1 MISLDTI
8 VKSLDEELTRVVN
21 TLAPIKMVNTN
32 LRSKKPWYDNDM
44 KQHKRRVRKLEKKW
58 LKYKLD
64 SCWIAY
70 KKCRNSYF
78 GKLNAKKKDTLKN
91 KFAEC
96 THDTKWLHAL
106 VANLTTKQTLT
117 QWPKHKTDEELA
129 GSICRLLP
137 REDCK
142 NT

>member
-1 MISLDTI
+1 MDPTQWQQEFQVGNVTLSNKLDTI
-8 VKSLDEELTRVVN
+8 VNSLDEELTRVVN
-21 TLAPIKMVNTN
+21 TLAPIKTVNTN

-78 GKLNAKKKDTLKN
+78 GKFNAKKKDTLKN

-96 THDTKWLHAL
+96 THDTKTA
-106 VANLTTKQTLT
+106 TCPSGKSY
-117 QWPKHKTDEELA
+117 D
-129 GSICRLLP
+129 
-137 REDCK
+137 
-142 NT
+142 

>member
-1 MISLDTI
+1 M
-8 VKSLDEELTRVVN
+8 VN
-21 TLAPIKMVNTN
+21 TLAPIKTVNTN
-32 LRSKKPWYDNDM
+32 LRSKKPWYNNDM

-70 KKCRNSYF
+70 KNCRNSYF

-96 THDTKWLHAL
+96 MHDTKLLHA
-106 VANLTTKQTLT
+106 NLSGKSY
-117 QWPKHKTDEELA
+117 D
-129 GSICRLLP
+129 
-137 REDCK
+137 
-142 NT
+142 